1 MPPELNDAGSRRIPR
16 LATWALAVAALGV
29 LAAWNNGVATLAFAI
44 ALSCAIWRWPDVL
57 LSAALVVLLV
67 GRPALDMYSERRL
80 GLGPF
85 AISPAVVFGAGVLWV
100 ALVVGVRRA
109 RDGKRFWPDPALLRL
124 HGWLLAT
131 YVIGLVAGLRWYG
144 MTGAATGVR
153 EAARLF
159 SVIGVFLLVLWWVEG
174 RPDRGRRGWVY
185 LTIGAVTPIV
195 VAIWQWITVS
205 GNLELE
211 GINRLQGTFGH
222 PHTFGPYLVPFILLA
237 VAQATQPGLTRRLTL
252 LTVAGGLTVLLGLTY
267 SRTAEL
273 VLLTGLVLYLLLQAG
288 QLDPRAVVRSAVAV
302 LLFAALGWAVVGN
315 AVRERFSGIR
325 IGSEAIEA
333 ARTGQTENSF
343 EWRLLNWGGL
353 IVVGTEH
360 PYTGHGMGMTA
371 VLNPQRDPATD
382 LPYTAHDDFVRV
394 FFETGAVGLVCYI
407 VYGILLSM
415 WALRAARAVPAA
427 EGSGALGVVAAFI
440 ALFFLT
446 AGTPEFGTQ
455 TAVQYEVYTMLGL
468 MTASK
473 RTGAP
478 SADRRREAAATK
490 AA

>member
-1 MPPELNDAGSRRIPR
+1 MPPELDPTASRRVPG
-16 LATWALAVAALGV
+16 LATWTLAVAALGV
-29 LAAWNNGVATLAFAI
+29 LAALNPGIAALAFAI
-44 ALSCAIWRWPDVL
+44 ALSCAIWQWPDLL
-57 LSAALVVLLV
+57 LSAAVVVLLV
-67 GRPALDMYSERRL
+67 VRPALDMYSERRL

-109 RDGKRFWPDPALLRL
+109 RDGKHFWPDPALLHL

-131 YVIGLVAGLRWYG
+131 YAIGLAAGLRWYG

-174 RPDRGRRGWVY
+174 RTDRGRRGWVY
-185 LTIGAVTPIV
+185 LMIGAVTPIV

-205 GNLELE
+205 GNLEIE

-237 VAQATQPGLTRRLTL
+237 VAQATQPGLTRRLTFL
-252 LTVAGGLTVLLGLTY
+252 AVASGLTVLLGLTY

-273 VLLTGLVLYLLLQAG
+273 VLLTGLAFYLLLQVG
-288 QLDPRAVVRSAVAV
+288 QLEARAVVRGALAV
-302 LLFAALGWAVVGN
+302 LLFAGLGWAIVGN
-315 AVRERFSGIR
+315 AVSERFSGIR

-353 IVVGTEH
+353 IVLGTEH
-360 PYTGHGMGMTA
+360 PYTGHGMGTTA

-407 VYGILLSM
+407 VYGILLSL
-415 WALRAARAVPAA
+415 WAMRAARAVPAG
-427 EGSGALGVVAAFI
+427 ETSGALGVVAAFI

-468 MTASK
+468 MTASI
-473 RTGAP
+473 RSAAP
-478 SADRRREAAATK
+478 SAGLQRRATTV
-490 AA
+490 AG